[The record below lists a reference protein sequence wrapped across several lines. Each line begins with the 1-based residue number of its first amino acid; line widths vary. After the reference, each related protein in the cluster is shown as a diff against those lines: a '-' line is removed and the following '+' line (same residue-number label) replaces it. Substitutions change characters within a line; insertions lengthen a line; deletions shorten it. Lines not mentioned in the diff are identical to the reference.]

1 MARTANNAP
10 VPECPA
16 YLGGTLRARWA
27 ELAGPLSADGVLDSM
42 TAGLLAKYLLAE
54 NEYLKISEHV
64 QLAVN
69 GDPAHGIAPDADAAG
84 KWLAAQDRLTKQI
97 LALGG
102 ELGLTPRSR
111 RARGIA
117 IR

>member
-1 MARTANNAP
+1 MSKP
-10 VPECPA
+10 VKLPPAPECPA
-16 YLGGTLRARWA
+16 YLAGALRERWDQ
-27 ELAGPLSADGVLDSM
+27 LAPKLAASGMLEDSNAD
-42 TAGLLAKYLLAE
+42 LLAKYILAE
-54 NEYLKISEHV
+54 NEYLRVSGFV
-64 QLAVN
+64 QDALNVKD
-69 GDPAHGIAPDADAAG
+69 GDEAN

-111 RARGIA
+111 RARGIT